1 MDLVYICRSGD
12 NEELRYSIRS
22 AVKNLKFDNLWVV
35 GGKPDWY
42 SGNHLEVIQ
51 NKSKYANARNNLR
64 AICNSPK
71 ISDSFILMNDDF
83 YIINKVDAIPY
94 MHGGLLSKKIS
105 TYKELTGNTRYVLML
120 KKTFANLSK
129 RFENNVL
136 DYELHVP
143 MVMEKEKLLKV
154 IDIPDL
160 WRSRYGNV
168 FGVGGVEIEDVKVY
182 SSGGLLK
189 KSADQDIFKYDYL
202 SSNDDSFEIIKD
214 KILDLYFTNKT
225 IYEV

>member
-42 SGNHLEVIQ
+42 SGNYLEVIQ
-51 NKSKYANARNNLR
+51 NKSKYTNARNNLR
-64 AICNSPK
+64 AICASSE
-71 ISDSFILMNDDF
+71 ISNFFILMNDDF
-83 YIINKVDAIPY
+83 YILNKVENVPY

-120 KKTFANLSK
+120 KKTFANLSR

-143 MVMEKEKLLKV
+143 IIMEKEKLLKV

-160 WRSRYGNV
+160 WRSRYGNM
-168 FGVGGVEIEDVKVY
+168 FNVGGIEIEDVKVY
-182 SSGGLLK
+182 ASGGLTK
-189 KSADQDIFKYDYL
+189 KSNSQDMFKHDYL
-202 SSNDDSFEIIKD
+202 SSNDDSFEIIKS
-214 KILDLYFTNKT
+214 KVLDVYFTNKT
-225 IYEV
+225 MYEL